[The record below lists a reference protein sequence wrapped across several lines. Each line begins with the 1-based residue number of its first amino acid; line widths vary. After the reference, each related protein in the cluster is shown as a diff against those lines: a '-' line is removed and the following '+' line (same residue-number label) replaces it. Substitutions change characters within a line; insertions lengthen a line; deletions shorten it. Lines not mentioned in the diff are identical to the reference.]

1 MHRHRTAY
9 ISHYNNRYTAPG
21 LLPFLE
27 IEEIKTEAA
36 KSISSHNAYKYNK
49 FFVEIRQSSSLFP

>member
-1 MHRHRTAY
+1 MLPGLDFRTAY
-9 ISHYNNRYTAPG
+9 ISHYINQYATSG

-27 IEEIKTEAA
+27 IEIIKTEAA

-49 FFVEIRQSSSLFP
+49 IK